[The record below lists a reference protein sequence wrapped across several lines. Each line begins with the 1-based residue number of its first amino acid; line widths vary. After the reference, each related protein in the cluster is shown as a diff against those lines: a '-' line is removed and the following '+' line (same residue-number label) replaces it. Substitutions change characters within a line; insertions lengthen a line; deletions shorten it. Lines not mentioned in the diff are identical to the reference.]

1 MSDLIK
7 RILVY
12 IDGTIKSITAA
23 QYAIALTS
31 RMNAELYALHVV
43 NTKALTDLVRAHIFL
58 KEEEEEY
65 KLDLETDADKY
76 LNHVR
81 NIASSKGVNVS
92 LLCAS
97 GTVHEVIKT
106 KAEELRI
113 DLLVV
118 GEISKIRSRRDEF
131 FNDTERAIRNV
142 SCSVLI
148 VKDED
153 KVFDI
158 FEKLH

>member
-1 MSDLIK
+1 MDSLIK

-23 QYAIALTS
+23 QYAIALAS
-31 RMNAELYALHVV
+31 RTRAELYAVHVV
-43 NTKALTDLVRAHIFL
+43 NTRALADLVRAHIFL

-65 KLDLETDADKY
+65 KRDLETDADKY
-76 LNHVR
+76 LNHVK
-81 NIASSKGVNVS
+81 NIASSKDIGVTVMA
-92 LLCAS
+92 AS
-97 GTVHEVIKT
+97 GTVHEVIKM
-106 KAEELRI
+106 KVDELKI

-118 GEISKIRSRRDEF
+118 GELSRIKSRRDEF
-131 FNDTERAIRNV
+131 FNETERAIRNV

-153 KVFDI
+153 RVFDI
-158 FEKLH
+158 FENLV